1 MENSDDCQFTF
12 SELKATLQEYI
23 PDDKTIKY
31 RLEEHYGN
39 DVIISTK
46 STSQTLVCLR
56 RSHYDILSE
65 MYKQSAVA
73 GNQEEQKLNALKV
86 AADIIRSDIRS
97 MRNYSEQYPASDKM
111 FDNLDA
117 YIPESLQIFLDE
129 LILKYKKTNSRS
141 HKIKCTSIG
150 HAIVCA
156 VRPRSFLSPLHVGLA
171 VTFHR
176 KFGSKRIIDICSNLG
191 FCSSYKEAQLYEASA
206 ALKTEIQINPGT
218 FVQFVC
224 DNADFNVDTLDGK
237 GTFHYM
243 GSIEIITPASGVKAQ
258 EPIER
263 LKSVPTEAEI
273 NKIASIPLQIYE
285 NFNSSGLKKIQVKIE
300 KSWRVIT

>member
-1 MENSDDCQFTF
+1 MTANLLF
-12 SELKATLQEYI
+12 SELKATLQEHI
-23 PDDKTIKY
+23 PNDKTIKY

-86 AADIIRSDIRS
+86 TADIIRSDIRS
-97 MRNYSEQYPASDKM
+97 MTNYSEQYPASDKM

-117 YIPESLQIFLDE
+117 YIPELKIFLE
-129 LILKYKKTNSRS
+129 EVILKCKKTNSSS

-156 VRPRSFLSPLHVGLA
+156 VHPRSFLSPLHVGLA
-171 VTFHR
+171 VNGYSVTMDQPLYIKSR
-176 KFGSKRIIDICSNLG
+176 DIVAATNLSDTTQVVVRLG
-191 FCSSYKEAQLYEASA
+191 FHTILSFLGCVGYIMANSGIKEALSTIYAE
-206 ALKTEIQINPGT
+206 KT
-218 FVQFVC
+218 
-224 DNADFNVDTLDGK
+224 VDTIL
-237 GTFHYM
+237 
-243 GSIEIITPASGVKAQ
+243 SGHAYARAVRAHTLLEVALYTLIFKQ
-258 EPIER
+258 LEEEEPEF
-263 LKSVPTEAEI
+263 K
-273 NKIASIPLQIYE
+273 
-285 NFNSSGLKKIQVKIE
+285 
-300 KSWRVIT
+300 